1 MLNTGKSDLR
11 TSKPIVEE
19 VDRKERNRSRQK
31 NPVNRVF
38 GRNLSSRKGKGLLVD
53 GMLALRQRCTVGAL

>member
-19 VDRKERNRSRQK
+19 VDRKERSRSRQI

-38 GRNLSSRKGKGLLVD
+38 GRDFSSRKGKGLL
-53 GMLALRQRCTVGAL
+53 